1 MVHVAVISNGV
12 SYLKRYAVKNLGDYK
27 MSDGMKDMIMFV
39 AWSTIIIEVACIGFM
54 LANYF
59 RLDTVI

>member
-1 MVHVAVISNGV
+1 M
-12 SYLKRYAVKNLGDYK
+12 KNLGDYK

>member
-1 MVHVAVISNGV
+1 MGSMAQNTWGGI
-12 SYLKRYAVKNLGDYK
+12 

-59 RLDTVI
+59 RLDTVL